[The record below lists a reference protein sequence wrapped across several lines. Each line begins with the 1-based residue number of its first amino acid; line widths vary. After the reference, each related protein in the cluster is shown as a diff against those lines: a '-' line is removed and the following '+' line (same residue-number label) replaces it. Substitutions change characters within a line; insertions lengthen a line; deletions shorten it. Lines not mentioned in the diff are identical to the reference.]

1 MSGQP
6 WRKDQC
12 VLCGEIYDE
21 ALGVPEFN
29 IAPGTR
35 REDVPADWLCMACG
49 APKSE
54 YVLLEE

>member
-1 MSGQP
+1 MTTQP
-6 WRKDQC
+6 YLKYQC

-35 REDVPADWLCMACG
+35 WADVPEDWLCMACG
-49 APKSE
+49 ARKSE
-54 YVLLEE
+54 YVLLED